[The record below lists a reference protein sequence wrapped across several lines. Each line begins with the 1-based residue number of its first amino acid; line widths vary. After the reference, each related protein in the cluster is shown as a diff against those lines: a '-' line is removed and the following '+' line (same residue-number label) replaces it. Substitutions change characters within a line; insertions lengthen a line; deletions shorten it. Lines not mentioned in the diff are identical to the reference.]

1 MDEDFGEQLRSAVS
15 LFVHAA
21 REATDVVTPSQIET
35 MGLLARDGALS
46 IAELARRRGVRHQ
59 SQSAT
64 TVELRETGLVD
75 RIPDPDDRRGWRIA
89 LTPAGN
95 RAITASRQR
104 RARWIAEASA
114 GLGPEDLAVLARVPG
129 ILVALAASNPK

>member
-15 LFVHAA
+15 AFVHAA
-21 REATDVVTPSQIET
+21 REATDEVTPSQIET
-35 MGLLARDGALS
+35 LGLLAREGALS

-64 TVELRETGLVD
+64 TAELRAAGLVD
-75 RIPDPDDRRGWRIA
+75 RVPDPDDRRGWHIA
-89 LTPAGN
+89 LTSQGY
-95 RAITASRQR
+95 RAIAASRRR

-114 GLGPEDLAVLARVPG
+114 GLDADDLAVLARVPD
-129 ILVALAASNPK
+129 LLLALSSKP